1 MKRPFGL
8 SMTPSSI
15 PTREFEIL
23 LDFVIPSDLREKSM
37 DTVYITGHRNPDMDS
52 IAAAYAHGE
61 LKNLQ
66 TKEREYQAIR
76 CGDAK
81 APTKALFKKLGL
93 ILPPL
98 MKDAAP
104 RVLDVIRKDPTFLEA
119 RIPIL
124 EAIRLM
130 DEKNLSIL
138 PVLDKDKSFLG
149 VVSQHEVSRFLIS
162 ENLGSR
168 PRYHFF
174 TPNFEKV
181 LPGRFF
187 QRGGEESFSA
197 PLMTGAMPYE
207 TSLER
212 MDRLEGVKPVLVVG
226 LRKDLLNFAVDAQLP
241 ALIITGMEKGSTPDM
256 DFSRF
261 RGTIYLSHTDTAE
274 TLRLLRLSA
283 PVEQIMNRDPLT
295 VEGDFDF
302 DTAKQIL
309 LGSPHRGLPVMNDG
323 IYAGMVTRRSFI
335 EKPRK
340 KLILVDH
347 NELNQSVPGA
357 DQAQVV
363 EILDHHRIDT
373 PKTRDPIYVYA
384 RPVGSTCTIVFLHFQ
399 MAGVKPSPETA
410 ALLLGGLISDTLD
423 LRSPTTTDEDRRV
436 ALALEEISPLSRE
449 ETAQLIFSHSSSLK
463 TGDPRDILLS
473 DFKVY
478 QERSWSVGIGQVEVI
493 TLEEVEMV
501 KDTYFSVLEQVGIEK
516 SLDWV
521 MLLVT
526 DVIKQDSVLFTS
538 GWEEAEDKLIFKAR
552 SARLFSLPGILSR
565 KKQLFPEVYR
575 VLEEMD
581 REGRG

>member
-1 MKRPFGL
+1 
-8 SMTPSSI
+8 
-15 PTREFEIL
+15 
-23 LDFVIPSDLREKSM
+23 M

-52 IAAAYAHGE
+52 IASAYAYGE
-61 LKNLQ
+61 LKNFQ
-66 TKEREYQAIR
+66 TGEATYQAVR

-93 ILPPL
+93 SLPPL

-104 RVLDVIRKDPTFLEA
+104 RVLDVIRQDISFLEA
-119 RIPIL
+119 RMPIL

-138 PVLDKDKSFLG
+138 PVFNRKKKFLG
-149 VVSQHEVSRFLIS
+149 VVSQHEISRFLIS

-168 PRYHFF
+168 PLYHFF

-181 LPGRFF
+181 LPGRFY
-187 QRGGEESFSA
+187 QKGREDSFTA

-212 MDRLEGVKPVLVVG
+212 MDRLEGTKPVLVVG
-226 LRKDLLNFAVDAQLP
+226 LRKDLLKFAVGAQLP
-241 ALIITGMEKGSTPDM
+241 ALIITGMGQDGDLDM
-256 DFSRF
+256 DFSGF
-261 RGTIYLSHTDTAE
+261 QGAIYLSHTDTAE

-283 PVEQIMNRDPLT
+283 PVEQIMGKEPLT
-295 VEGDFDF
+295 VEGDLDF

-309 LGSPHRGLPVMNDG
+309 LGSPHRGLPVMKDG
-323 IYAGMVTRRSFI
+323 VYAGMVTRRSFI

-357 DQAQVV
+357 EQAQVV

-384 RPVGSTCTIVFLHFQ
+384 RPVGSTCTIVFLHYR
-399 MAGVKPSPETA
+399 MAGLKPAPETA

-423 LRSPTTTDEDRRV
+423 LRSPTTTDEDRRA

-463 TGDPRDILLS
+463 TADPREILLS

-501 KDTYFSVLEQVGIEK
+501 KDSYLGILEQVGSEK
-516 SLDWV
+516 NLDWV

-538 GWEEAEDKLIFKAR
+538 GLEEAEEKLIFKAR
-552 SARLFSLPGILSR
+552 SPRLFTLPGILSR

-581 REGRG
+581 RDERG